1 MHQSKGTLRYSPKL
15 TGERDEKWW
24 LILDC
29 DPGIGAYY
37 RNLYKMWHYNCKK
50 LQAPSWAEH
59 ITVVRNEEP
68 PIKKPWQL
76 HDKKQVNFTYTVDY
90 FGSDG
95 VYVWLDVECEEL
107 LDIREAL
114 GLPRNP
120 IYPLHLTIGNVLV

>member
-1 MHQSKGTLRYSPKL
+1 MYQSKGTLRYSPKL
-15 TGERDEKWW
+15 TGERNEKWW

-29 DPGIGAYY
+29 DPGIGSYY
-37 RNLYKMWHYNCKK
+37 RHLFKAGHYGCKK

-68 PIKKPWQL
+68 PIKNPWEK
-76 HDKKQVNFTYTVDY
+76 HDKKEVEFTYTTDY
-90 FGSDG
+90 FGTDG
-95 VYVWLDVECEEL
+95 IYVWLDVECEEL

-120 IYPLHLTIGNVLV
+120 IYPLHLTIGNVVV